1 MGNLA
6 AFKKRGSLEN
16 LTKALQATNNK
27 KFATDERFWT
37 LSTDRAGNG
46 HAIIRFLD
54 TPECDGEEGLPY
66 VQTWS
71 HGFQG
76 VGGWYIE
83 SSLTTIG
90 KPDPVSEYNTKLWK
104 TNIEANQ
111 NKARA
116 QKRKLSYTSNIK
128 VIKDTANPE
137 NDGKVFL
144 FKYGKK
150 IFDKLEEKYH
160 PSEEAIA
167 AAELEGEKL
176 VEFVPYDLWKG
187 ANFTLRARKVDGFR
201 NYDKSEVG
209 PQTPI
214 AKTDE
219 EIEKIW
225 KSCYSLKA
233 FLAPENFKSYDE
245 LKTKLETV
253 LQLNGSISN
262 KYRPEDNASRP
273 EVIDTPD
280 EVASHVEV
288 SDTQV
293 IDDTDALSYFK
304 GLADAE

>member
-1 MGNLA
+1 MSTLA
-6 AFKKRGSLEN
+6 AFKKSGSLEN
-16 LTKALQATNNK
+16 LTKALQNTNK
-27 KFATDERFWT
+27 KFKDDERFWS
-37 LSTDRAGNG
+37 LSVDKAGNG

-54 TPECDGEEGLPY
+54 TPECDGEDGLPY
-66 VQTWS
+66 VQVWS

-76 VGGWYIE
+76 PGGWYIE
-83 SSLTTIG
+83 NSLTTIG

-209 PQTPI
+209 PQTPV

-245 LKTKLETV
+245 LKTKVETV
-253 LQLNGSISN
+253 LQLGKAANDLSS
-262 KYRPEDNASRP
+262 RPSASRS

-280 EVASHVEV
+280 EVATHVEGV
-288 SDTQV
+288 LE
-293 IDDTDALSYFK
+293 DTDALSYFK
-304 GLADAE
+304 GLADSE